1 MADPTALLADP
12 EWYAHRFVESDDAF
26 RFIRLPRADHSA
38 VPFLT
43 DDYLG
48 QKAVGGDVPAKLCLE
63 IDDSAPL
70 HFLFHSAFCGSTALV
85 RALDKR
91 GIAMGLSEPMVFN
104 DIVGFRWRGADPRGV
119 ARAADAACRLLSRR
133 FAPGEAVIAKPSNII
148 NPLAALLMALRPQ
161 ARAVFLYAPLETFL
175 ISVANKGMHCRIWG
189 RQLLEGYI
197 RDGVVACLGFTPE
210 DYFLQSDLQVAAI
223 GWLAQQHLFQQLL
236 ARVGPQRLMSLD
248 GDAMFTDPAG
258 TIAAVGGHYGLKID
272 RQTAAQ
278 IAQGPAFSRHSKSG
292 AAYSADTRAAD
303 YAQVRAAHGAE
314 IDMVVTWAKA
324 VAEAAELPLSQDR
337 WATP

>member
-1 MADPTALLADP
+1 MAPLKDEARRRQRRPEGPLREGPRPGFLILTDRALRRCRSGLLA
-12 EWYAHRFVESDDAF
+12 SF
-26 RFIRLPRADHSA
+26 R
-38 VPFLT
+38 
-43 DDYLG
+43 
-48 QKAVGGDVPAKLCLE
+48 
-63 IDDSAPL
+63 
-70 HFLFHSAFCGSTALV
+70 
-85 RALDKR
+85 RALAGRRSGRRWLLPD
-91 GIAMGLSEPMVFN
+91 E
-104 DIVGFRWRGADPRGV
+104 WRGADPRGV

-133 FAPGEAVIAKPSNII
+133 FAPSEAVIAKPSNII